1 MKNKIRQKVGAYSMS
16 GRRMIPSARV
26 WPNGEFSLGYAWEGE
41 ESPELP
47 EWAWTGG
54 SKGLTEEELDV
65 RLECLHGWLD
75 AVTQA
80 YSVSGKLA
88 QLALTLSNARNSEK
102 EAEPTKYG
110 LHGITGTGAK
120 MLRSAAF
127 IMERD
132 YGCSD
137 VTMGTFTVPHLEK
150 EERVRLAQRWGVLT
164 NDLVRYLR
172 SELEQQGR
180 PPVVAGCTEIQ
191 SARLEARNE
200 GYLHL
205 HAIWPAHSNCG
216 RRWAVVADD
225 VRAWWKRAIERI
237 IGREL
242 PVAPRVETA
251 IVEFGVEHYIGKYL
265 SKGGDDL
272 LGQFVADLGYESVP
286 GQWWF
291 MSNYL
296 KQKIKAETLTGRSL
310 GTVLEAY
317 IEHTVTSGTG
327 AGFEWLRHV
336 DLNVDGRL
344 LTVGY
349 VGRLDRPTRDD
360 LALLLRIDSELD
372 LFTVDGTC

>member
-1 MKNKIRQKVGAYSMS
+1 
-16 GRRMIPSARV
+16 MIPSARV

-41 ESPELP
+41 ESPELE
-47 EWAWTGG
+47 EWTWAGG
-54 SKGLTEEELDV
+54 RKGLTEDELDV

-75 AVTQA
+75 CVAEV

-88 QLALTLSNARNSEK
+88 QLALTLSSTRNSEK
-102 EAEPTKYG
+102 AAELTKYG
-110 LHGITGTGAK
+110 LHGITGTGTK

-137 VTMGTFTVPHLEK
+137 VTMGTFTVPHLDRA
-150 EERVRLAQRWGVLT
+150 ERVLLAQRWGVLT

-180 PPVVAGCTEIQ
+180 QPVIAGCTEIQ
-191 SARLEARNE
+191 SARLEARSE

-205 HAIWPAHSNCG
+205 HVIWPAHSNGG
-216 RRWAVVADD
+216 RRWAVEADE
-225 VRAWWKRAIERI
+225 VRTWWKKAIERI

-251 IVEFGVEHYIGKYL
+251 IVQKSVEAYLGKYL
-265 SKGGDDL
+265 SKGSDDC

-291 MSNYL
+291 MSNCL
-296 KQKIKAETLTGRSL
+296 KRKIKSETLTGRTL
-310 GTVLEAY
+310 GNVLEAY

-327 AGFEWLRHV
+327 AGFDWLRHV
-336 DLNVDGRL
+336 DLSLAGRL
-344 LTVGY
+344 VTVGY

-360 LALLLRIDSELD
+360 LAMLLRMDSDIDLC
-372 LFTVDGTC
+372 TVDMSA